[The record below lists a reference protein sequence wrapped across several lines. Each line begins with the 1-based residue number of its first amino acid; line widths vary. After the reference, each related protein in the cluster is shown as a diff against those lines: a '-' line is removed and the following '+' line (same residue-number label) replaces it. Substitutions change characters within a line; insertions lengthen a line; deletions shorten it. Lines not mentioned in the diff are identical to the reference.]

1 MRKKSIV
8 SILLIFLLFMISG
21 CSANQE
27 SMPDQTVGDTITITD
42 CAGRNVE
49 IPKTVEKIGC
59 MYAYTAQVVTM
70 LGRGDDIAAVVPGT
84 KREVLLREICPSIM
98 DAPVTSV
105 SGIINIEE
113 MAKVNPDVVF
123 VKSEISSNE
132 KELAKL
138 DEFNIPYLVV
148 DFNSIAEQKYSIK
161 MIGQAIGASDEAE
174 KFNQYYQEC
183 IDRVQEK
190 VKDIPMEERVRVY
203 HSVNEA
209 VRTDAKNTLP
219 GDWTQVAGAYNVSV
233 NENLHFAENKYFASL
248 EQILLWDPEVI
259 IVNEEGVDEY
269 MMANEQWANIKA
281 VREHK
286 VYKMPNGISRW
297 GHPGG
302 IETPLAILWTAHK
315 LYPNRFNDID
325 IKSETQY
332 FYKEFFDHELSAEM
346 LQRMMS
352 GEGMREAKQ

>member
-8 SILLIFLLFMISG
+8 NVLLILLLFMISG
-21 CSANQE
+21 CGANPQ
-27 SMPDQTVGDTITITD
+27 SVPDQVAGETITITD
-42 CAGRNVE
+42 CAGRDVQ
-49 IPKTVEKIGC
+49 IPKKVETIGC

-70 LGRGDDIAAVVPGT
+70 LGRGDDIAAIVPGT
-84 KREVLLREICPSIM
+84 KREVLLREICPSIT

-113 MAKVNPDVVF
+113 MAKVDPDVVF
-123 VKSEISSNE
+123 IKGEIANNE
-132 KELAKL
+132 KELAKME
-138 DEFNIPYLVV
+138 EFNIPYLVV
-148 DFNSIAEQKYSIK
+148 DFNSIEGQKYSIE
-161 MIGQAIGASDEAE
+161 MMGQAIGTIDEAK
-174 KFNQYYQEC
+174 KFNDYYQAC
-183 IDRVQEK
+183 MDRVQENI
-190 VKDIPMEERVRVY
+190 KDIPMEERVRVY

-219 GDWTQVAGAYNVSV
+219 GDWTQIAGAYNVSV

-269 MMANEQWANIKA
+269 IMANEQWGNIKA
-281 VREHK
+281 VTDHK

-302 IETPLAILWTAHK
+302 IETPLAILWTAKK
-315 LYPNRFNDID
+315 LYPDRFNDID
-325 IKSETQY
+325 IQAETQY
-332 FYKEFFDHELSAEM
+332 FYKEFFDHELSEDM
-346 LQRMMS
+346 MQKMMS
-352 GEGMREAKQ
+352 GKGMREAKQ